1 MAIALACLTALC
13 LGLAI
18 VTGKRGLRTL
28 DARSG
33 AAISIPTAT
42 LLFLIASPFMLEFSG
57 ATLAALVLFTALGAL
72 YPAAATLVTFIS
84 NDRLGPTVTST
95 LSGTAPLFALVCAA
109 VILGESM
116 TLRALAAA
124 LGVALGVGIISWAP
138 HALTGRKAGWALLL
152 PLSGAFMRGLA
163 QTVAKA
169 GLMLWPNP
177 FGASVIGYVVSS
189 ATVLS
194 VNRARSIPAA
204 RGTGAGKRW
213 FALTGA
219 LNGFGLWCMY
229 VALNRAPVTEIAP
242 IVAAFPLVTTAAA
255 ALSGEEPVTWRMATG
270 SVITVG
276 AIILLVA

>member
-1 MAIALACLTALC
+1 MTLWGALVGGVVGTIVLTS
-13 LGLAI
+13 
-18 VTGKRGLRTL
+18 GLRV
-28 DARSG
+28 AQ
-33 AAISIPTAT
+33 
-42 LLFLIASPFMLEFSG
+42 E
-57 ATLAALVLFTALGAL
+57 
-72 YPAAATLVTFIS
+72 
-84 NDRLGPTVTST
+84 
-95 LSGTAPLFALVCAA
+95 
-109 VILGESM
+109 
-116 TLRALAAA
+116 
-124 LGVALGVGIISWAP
+124 LGVTRMDIP
-138 HALTGRKAGWALLL
+138 LLL
-152 PLSGAFMRGLA
+152 GTIFTDRRDR
-163 QTVAKA
+163 
-169 GLMLWPNP
+169 
-177 FGASVIGYVVSS
+177 ASVIGYVVSS